1 MMMIKVLL
9 QVVLFFV
16 GLPVF
21 GDVFSFQA
29 NQMATN
35 SAAGKEL
42 TVLSGNAQVRSDTLF
57 LKADRIELYGN
68 NNQFI
73 ECIGHVTGREEEKE
87 ITFQTDWISYD
98 RNSKVIRMEGDSL
111 LEDKKNDVI
120 ARSRFIE
127 YDDASEIAVF
137 QVGVRLFKETM
148 VCRSE
153 YAVYRRAESF
163 LTLSG
168 FPVVYK
174 QSDEFRADRI
184 QVNLDTDE
192 VNMEGSVSGS
202 IKD

>member
-1 MMMIKVLL
+1 MMIKVLL
-9 QVVLFFV
+9 FFAA
-16 GLPVF
+16 LPVF
-21 GDVFSFQA
+21 GDVFNFQA
-29 NQMATN
+29 NRMATN

-42 TVLSGNAQVRSDTLF
+42 TVLSGDAFVRSDTLF

-68 NNQFI
+68 DNQFI
-73 ECIGHVTGREEEKE
+73 ECMGHVSGREEEKD

-98 RNSKVIRMEGDSL
+98 RITKMIRMEGNAL
-111 LEDKKNDVI
+111 LEDKKNNII

-127 YDDASEIAVF
+127 YDDANEIAVF
-137 QVGVRLFKETM
+137 QVAVRLFKDTM

-153 YAVYRRAESF
+153 YAVYQRAAGF

-192 VNMEGSVSGS
+192 VNMEGSVSGA